1 LGRLQTQLETRVG
14 QRTAELRNAIEQLRL
29 EVEARLQAELAERE
43 SEARFRQIANAAPV
57 VIWTSGADRRIG
69 FLNDYAKLFTA
80 RGSSRKASFGWAASI
95 HPDDVE
101 SNRRM
106 YFKNIEAG
114 LAFELEYRVRRSDGE
129 YRWLLD
135 RATPRFLPNGDF
147 AGYVGIAV
155 DLTEVKR
162 AGEKAFAAKNLENLR
177 VLSAGIAHDFNTLL
191 GGILGEA
198 DLALGDLPEE
208 SAAREN
214 LTRIAGLANRSAGIV
229 RLLLAYAGDP
239 AFEVET
245 DLVDIGAIVRELAPH
260 LKSSIIPQAEI
271 RTQIPQELP
280 VVRAKPSQIR
290 QVVLNL
296 ILNAAEALGK
306 RRGLITVAASQ
317 VRLNGGLRDSAYADL
332 PDGEY
337 VRLEV
342 SDTGQGM
349 TEEVRARI
357 FDPYFST
364 KLLGRGLGL
373 AAVQG
378 IVHSHGGLIAASS
391 VPGAGSTFEV
401 LLPCAAP
408 NAASTG

>member
-1 LGRLQTQLETRVG
+1 
-14 QRTAELRNAIEQLRL
+14 LRL

-57 VIWTSGADRRIG
+57 VIWTSGGDRGIV
-69 FLNDYAKLFTA
+69 FLNEYAKLFTA
-80 RGSSRKASFGWAASI
+80 RGGTPKTGFGWAPCI

-106 YFKNIEAG
+106 YVKNIEAC
-114 LAFELEYRVRRSDGE
+114 LAFELEYRARRSDGE

-135 RATPRFLPNGDF
+135 RATPRFLPNGEF

-198 DLALGDLPEE
+198 DLALGDLPED
-208 SAAREN
+208 SAVREN

-239 AFEVET
+239 ALEAET

-280 VVRAKPSQIR
+280 AVHAKPSQIR

-317 VRLNGGLRDSAYADL
+317 VRLNGGFRDSAYADL